1 MNKKIKICLIVAISV
16 ILVGIISFIL
26 YNHFNT
32 NIEYRV
38 KHFKHEEIDTLDLT
52 KGEFYDDDSIDATYP
67 FYYYAKKDVDYDG
80 RYFIAKFMFPDEE
93 VIIEENVFKNGG
105 PNNPDLFEVESILY
119 SKQEITE
126 HYLDR
131 YLIYVH
137 NNPCGPVVKDFKELE
152 DNYYYVKYKMAD
164 EC

>member
-1 MNKKIKICLIVAISV
+1 MKKNVKIGLIVTFSV
-16 ILVGIISFIL
+16 IIIGVISIIL
-26 YNHFNT
+26 YNRFNT

-38 KHFKHEEIDTLDLT
+38 KHFNHEAIEGLDLT
-52 KGEFYDDDSIDATYP
+52 EDKFYDDDEVDATYP
-67 FYYYAKKDVDYDG
+67 FYYYAEKDVDHDG
-80 RYFIAKFMFPDEE
+80 RYFIAKFMFPEEE
-93 VIIEENVFKNGG
+93 VIIEENVFKDGG
-105 PNNPDLFEVESILY
+105 PNDPDYFEVESILY
-119 SKQEITE
+119 SEQKITE

-137 NNPCGPVVKDFKELE
+137 NNPCGPVVKEFKELE